1 MSVSEFLPPNPEV
14 DAVVGGGGGGVC
26 ASTAPHVYICSL
38 HQCSATHHSVFL
50 GAIFHLLSGA
60 TAIIVLTV
68 LLLLYG
74 ITISVGIEGDVMVH
88 NYTSMKK
95 RIVRTSSKMQLL
107 FKIYIE
113 KVFTLTLPPPPH
125 HPTPPPHQN
134 THIQVGISSLVRATV
149 SGCTVHVRVVQFALT
164 LTGSEWTC
172 PSACLDQ
179 GIFLAEVSDRTE
191 VSLA

>member
-1 MSVSEFLPPNPEV
+1 M
-14 DAVVGGGGGGVC
+14 
-26 ASTAPHVYICSL
+26 
-38 HQCSATHHSVFL
+38 
-50 GAIFHLLSGA
+50 
-60 TAIIVLTV
+60 LTV

-149 SGCTVHVRVVQFALT
+149 SVCAVHVKVGQFALT

-172 PSACLDQ
+172 PPACLDQ

-191 VSLA
+191 VSFA